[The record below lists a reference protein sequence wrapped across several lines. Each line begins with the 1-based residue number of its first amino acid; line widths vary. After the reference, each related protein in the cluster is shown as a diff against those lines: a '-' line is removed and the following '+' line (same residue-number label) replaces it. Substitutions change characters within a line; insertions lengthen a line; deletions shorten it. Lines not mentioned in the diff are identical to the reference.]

1 MCGTLLA
8 LGLFTGIA
16 VVWGGNSIHSKGV
29 EIVGAVLLVAA
40 VVIAAMVG

>member
-16 VVWGGNSIHSKGV
+16 VVWRGNSTHSKGL
-29 EIVGAVLLVAA
+29 EIGGAVLLVAA
-40 VVIAAMVG
+40 IITAAIVG